1 MRVESG
7 LTSTVFRFYSFLK
20 KPWNTIFSLFLI
32 RIFQTPAAVALILCI
47 VGATSA
53 EGGSNIAEQSTVQ
66 AGVILFAVLI
76 IALSFLAVIAIIG
89 IRVTQHGETSIL
101 TGVCLSLPLLLI
113 RIIYSLLGCFGGA
126 QFSPIQGSP
135 AIDLGMSVI
144 EEMLVVLIYLWVGLR
159 NSAVPTD
166 YSEGDTR
173 DSRADELRYRL
184 GRGDF
189 NGGKLSL
196 IGLVPTVV
204 AGVADAVKGKDR
216 GYLKKHEVR

>member
-1 MRVESG
+1 M
-7 LTSTVFRFYSFLK
+7 FRYYSFLK

-53 EGGSNIAEQSTVQ
+53 DSGSNIAEQPTVQ
-66 AGVILFAVLI
+66 AGVILLAVLI

-89 IRVTQHGETSIL
+89 IRATQHGETSIL

-126 QFSPIQGSP
+126 QFSPIEGSP

-159 NSAVPTD
+159 NSAVPAND
-166 YSEGDTR
+166 NEGAV
-173 DSRADELRYRL
+173 RANRSDELRYRL

-196 IGLVPTVV
+196 LGLVPTVV
-204 AGVADAVKGKDR
+204 AGVADVVKGRDR
-216 GYLKKHEVR
+216 DHLEEHEVW